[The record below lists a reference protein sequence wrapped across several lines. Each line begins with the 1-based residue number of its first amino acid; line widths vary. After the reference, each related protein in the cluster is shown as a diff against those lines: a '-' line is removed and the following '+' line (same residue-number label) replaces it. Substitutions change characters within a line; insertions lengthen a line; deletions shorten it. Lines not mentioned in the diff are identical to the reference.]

1 MLVKIIISTY
11 MPTERPSKEAN
22 ILIFREIPEKTGGK
36 IRLRYWGV
44 FWALEREGQEQNLG
58 IYKLNRLLAFRGRST
73 DICHKICVAAS
84 YQPEYTPVYPP

>member
-36 IRLRYWGV
+36 IRLR
-44 FWALEREGQEQNLG
+44 ERCVYTKGPTVTDEDVH
-58 IYKLNRLLAFRGRST
+58 IDPVVRS
-73 DICHKICVAAS
+73 
-84 YQPEYTPVYPP
+84 